1 MSLSHIHRNKA
12 FRIGGVSLVHIYFQ
26 DDTEA
31 HKWLQFVSVHPLGTE
46 LHSYIQFF
54 SEKGIFVTL
63 EERYLGDIHRLLS
76 DVFYTFLIEEK
87 LRDGL
92 EQTIREKFLFEEQEE
107 VDAILDIASS
117 IVEGEMEL
125 GSSNGFKEAKAAIAE
140 AIQVVLTEEKSFSF
154 ESIAMFRLKE
164 FFESLE
170 HYAGLAIDEY
180 KLEQDYQSFIATLR
194 DFLNKRQSQLPT
206 IHLVHQ
212 ESFSFFDASF
222 RKLEKEDFQRMM
234 DRRLLG
240 GYPIYIDS
248 TALAPLISIAPER
261 LYVYTD
267 DAEDGLIQTIRRVFE
282 ERTVIRSVQSFR
294 RTLI

>member
-1 MSLSHIHRNKA
+1 M
-12 FRIGGVSLVHIYFQ
+12 VHIYFL
-26 DDTEA
+26 DDIEA
-31 HKWLQFVSVHPLGTE
+31 RKWLQFVSVHPLGAE
-46 LHSYIQFF
+46 LHSYIQFV
-54 SEKGIFVTL
+54 SEEGIFITV
-63 EERYLGDIHRLLS
+63 EEQHLNDVHRLLS
-76 DVFYTFLIEEK
+76 DVFYTFLVEEK

-92 EQTIREKFLFEEQEE
+92 EQAIREKFLFEEQEE
-107 VDAILDIASS
+107 VEAILDIAAS
-117 IVEGEMEL
+117 IVEGEMKL
-125 GSSNGFKEAKAAIAE
+125 GSSNGFEEAKAAIAE
-140 AIQVVLTEEKSFSF
+140 SIQVVLTEEKSFSF
-154 ESIAMFRLKE
+154 ESIATFRLKG

-180 KLEQDYQSFIATLR
+180 KLEQDYQNFIATLR
-194 DFLNKRQSQLPT
+194 DFLNKRQSQLRT

-212 ESFSFFDASF
+212 ESFSFFDESF
-222 RKLEKEDFQRMM
+222 RKLEKEDLTRMM

-282 ERTVIRSVQSFR
+282 ERTIIRPIQSFS

>member
-1 MSLSHIHRNKA
+1 M
-12 FRIGGVSLVHIYFQ
+12 VHIYFQ

-31 HKWLQFVSVHPLGTE
+31 HKWLQFVSVHPLGAE
-46 LHSYIQFF
+46 LHSYIQFI
-54 SEKGIFVTL
+54 SEKGIVVTL
-63 EERYLGDIHRLLS
+63 EERHLVDIHRLLS

-117 IVEGEMEL
+117 IVEGEMKAD
-125 GSSNGFKEAKAAIAE
+125 SSKEFKEAKAAIAE

-164 FFESLE
+164 FFEYLE

-194 DFLNKRQSQLPT
+194 DFLNKRQSQLPI

-212 ESFSFFDASF
+212 ESFAFFDESF

-267 DAEDGLIQTIRRVFE
+267 EAEDGLIQTIRRVFE
-282 ERTVIRSVQSFR
+282 ERTVIRPVQSFR
-294 RTLI
+294 GTHS

>member
-1 MSLSHIHRNKA
+1 M
-12 FRIGGVSLVHIYFQ
+12 VHIYFQ

-31 HKWLQFVSVHPLGTE
+31 HKWLQFVSVHPLGAE
-46 LHSYIQFF
+46 LHSYIQFI
-54 SEKGIFVTL
+54 SEKGIVVTL
-63 EERYLGDIHRLLS
+63 EERHLVDIHRLLS

-107 VDAILDIASS
+107 VDAILDIATS
-117 IVEGEMEL
+117 IVEGEMKAD
-125 GSSNGFKEAKAAIAE
+125 SNKGFKEAKAAIAE
-140 AIQVVLTEEKSFSF
+140 AIQAVLIEEKSFSF

-164 FFESLE
+164 FFEYLD

-194 DFLNKRQSQLPT
+194 DFLNKRQSQLTT

-212 ESFSFFDASF
+212 ESFAFFDESF

-267 DAEDGLIQTIRRVFE
+267 EAEDGLIQTIRRVFE
-282 ERTVIRSVQSFR
+282 ERTVIRPVQSFR
-294 RTLI
+294 GTHS

>member
-1 MSLSHIHRNKA
+1 M
-12 FRIGGVSLVHIYFQ
+12 VHIYFQ

-31 HKWLQFVSVHPLGTE
+31 HKWLQFVSVHPLGAE
-46 LHSYIQFF
+46 LHSYIQFI
-54 SEKGIFVTL
+54 SEKGIVVTL
-63 EERYLGDIHRLLS
+63 EERHLVDIHRLLS

-117 IVEGEMEL
+117 IVEGEMKAD
-125 GSSNGFKEAKAAIAE
+125 SSKEFKEAKAAIAE
-140 AIQVVLTEEKSFSF
+140 AIQVVLIEEKSFSF

-164 FFESLE
+164 FFEYLE

-194 DFLNKRQSQLPT
+194 DFLNKRQSQLPI

-212 ESFSFFDASF
+212 ESFAFFDESF

-267 DAEDGLIQTIRRVFE
+267 EAEDGLIQTIRRVFE
-282 ERTVIRSVQSFR
+282 ERTVIRPVQSFR
-294 RTLI
+294 GTHS